1 MSEHEIKCQAA
12 HCSAAA
18 DEQLERQNRELT
30 ILYQV
35 SEALNRSTDVH
46 TALEQ
51 TLILVAEWLGLH
63 SGWVWLLDAEERPYL
78 AASLKLPPFLQRP
91 AQMEGWLC
99 LCLQTFVEGD
109 LAGAANLNVLECSR
123 LKKARSGSEGLR
135 FHASIPL
142 YLDKKKLGVMN
153 VAGPEWCKLSFEEL
167 MLLNTIGNHVAVA
180 VERARLAEESARIA
194 RLQERNRLAREIH
207 DTLAQELGAISLYLE
222 SVDALLPSNPQKAG
236 EQVRRALDLTRE
248 ALGEARHSVQDLRAS
263 TLEGRTLGEAL
274 HDLTTQFTH
283 RTGIETHLEIKAHS
297 HNLPSQVEAE
307 LYRIAQEALSNVR
320 KHAEAHCVR
329 IQMLEQE
336 HDQLILQIQD
346 DGKGF
351 PRSTC
356 EERTTFGLLGMRER
370 AEMLGGT
377 LSVRSLQ
384 HEEEH
389 GTIVFVRVPLRA
401 ATAS

>member
-1 MSEHEIKCQAA
+1 MNQHEIKCQAM
-12 HCSAAA
+12 HCSTAA
-18 DEQLERQNRELT
+18 DQQLERQNRELT

-46 TALEQ
+46 TALER

-78 AASLKLPPFLQRP
+78 AASLQLPPFLQRP

-99 LCLQTFVEGD
+99 LCLRTFVEGD
-109 LAGAANLNVLECSR
+109 LEGAANLNVLECSR
-123 LKKARSGSEGLR
+123 LKKAKSGSQGLL

-142 YLDKKKLGVMN
+142 YLDRKKLGVMN
-153 VAGPEWCKLSFEEL
+153 VAGPEWHRLSPEEL

-180 VERARLAEESARIA
+180 VERARLTEESARIA
-194 RLQERNRLAREIH
+194 RLQERNRFAREIH

-222 SVDALLPSNPQKAG
+222 SVDALLPTNPQKAG

-263 TLEGRTLGEAL
+263 SLEGRTLGEAL

-283 RTGIETHLEIKAHS
+283 HTGIETHLEVKTHS
-297 HNLPSQVEAE
+297 HNLPSQMEAE

-320 KHAEAHCVR
+320 KHAEARCVT
-329 IQMLEQE
+329 IQLLEQE

-346 DGKGF
+346 DGKGL
-351 PRSTC
+351 PNPTS
-356 EERTTFGLLGMRER
+356 EERATFGLLGMRER

-377 LSVRSLQ
+377 LSVLSLQ
-384 HEEEH
+384 DGEEH
-389 GTIVFVRVPLRA
+389 GTIVFVRVPLR
-401 ATAS
+401 TAPTS

>member
-1 MSEHEIKCQAA
+1 MDQQEIQCQGKRCSVAA
-12 HCSAAA
+12 
-18 DEQLERQNRELT
+18 EKQLELQNRELT

-78 AASLKLPPFLQRP
+78 AASLQLPPFLQRP

-142 YLDKKKLGVMN
+142 YLDQKKLGVMN
-153 VAGPEWCKLSFEEL
+153 VAASEWRMLTPEEL

-180 VERARLAEESARIA
+180 VERARLAEEIAHIA

-222 SVDALLPSNPQKAG
+222 SVDALLLTRPQRAG
-236 EQVRRALDLTRE
+236 EQVRKALALTRE
-248 ALGEARHSVQDLRAS
+248 ALGAARDSVQDLRAS
-263 TLEGRTLGEAL
+263 SLEGRTLGEAL

-283 RTGIETHLEIKAHS
+283 HTGIETHLEVRAQAH
-297 HNLPSQVEAE
+297 HLPSHMEAE

-320 KHAEAHCVR
+320 KHAEAHCVG
-329 IQMLEQE
+329 IQLLEQE

-351 PRSTC
+351 SLPIGT
-356 EERTTFGLLGMRER
+356 EHATFGLTGMRER

-384 HEEEH
+384 QSEEH
-389 GTIVFVRVPLRA
+389 GTIVFVRIPLR
-401 ATAS
+401 TASTR

>member
-1 MSEHEIKCQAA
+1 MGEQEMKCQARQ
-12 HCSAAA
+12 CSAAV

-51 TLILVAEWLGLH
+51 TLILIAEWLGLH

-153 VAGPEWCKLSFEEL
+153 VAGPEWRKLSPEDL
-167 MLLNTIGNHVAVA
+167 MLLSTIGNHVAVA

-263 TLEGRTLGEAL
+263 ILEGRTLGEAL
-274 HDLTTQFTH
+274 HNLTTQFTH
-283 RTGIETHLEIKAHS
+283 RTGIETHLEIRAHN

-307 LYRIAQEALSNVR
+307 LYRIAQEALSNVH

-329 IQMLEQE
+329 IQLLEQE

-351 PRSTC
+351 PRSTD
-356 EERTTFGLLGMRER
+356 EKHTSFGLLGMYER

-384 HEEEH
+384 QSEEH
-389 GTIVFVRVPLRA
+389 GTVVFVRVPLSA
-401 ATAS
+401 APAN